1 MIADLLKTR
10 ASTGDIQL
18 IVTTH
23 SPILPDMVSDQN
35 LFVCH
40 KKQGR
45 TTIDPFST
53 WGPLGRSSD
62 IDKAMDAEAP
72 SVSERILRGDFDA

>member
-1 MIADLLKTR
+1 MIADLLKNR
-10 ASTGDIQL
+10 VATGDTQV

-23 SPILPDMVSDQN
+23 SPILPDMVSDEN

-40 KKQGR
+40 KKQGH
-45 TTIDPFST
+45 TAIDPFST

-62 IDKAMDAEAP
+62 IKKALDAEETT
-72 SVSERILRGDFDA
+72 VSERILRGDFDA